1 MLLTP
6 LSQLPLGD
14 LSFFAAVC
22 QCDVIVYL
30 TCITGKEVEAD
41 SVAVGTYLVVRPGSH
56 IPIDAAVVS
65 RIISQHNLEAR
76 IILSHIRSQPAAQ
89 RTGLGWG
96 ALLELTAA
104 GHISPLCCRCTGS
117 RRWTRAC

>member
-6 LSQLPLGD
+6 LRQLPLGD
-14 LSFFAAVC
+14 LSLLAAVC

-65 RIISQHNLEAR
+65 RIIPQHNRGSTHHTLTH
-76 IILSHIRSQPAAQ
+76 LQPVS
-89 RTGLGWG
+89 RT
-96 ALLELTAA
+96 TY
-104 GHISPLCCRCTGS
+104 
-117 RRWTRAC
+117 